1 MGRGGLSLRRLTESG
16 LVSVSVDE
24 NIRNRRDFGGA
35 GAEQIN

>member
-35 GAEQIN
+35 GAE